1 MTHEFQI
8 TAVQNKKVLL
18 VDTNF
23 SAIPIYEYL
32 VSLGMTVYVIG
43 RNPND
48 FMAKSIQNYIQID
61 YSNLNV
67 LKQTI
72 SELNIDYVIPGCN
85 DHSYEICSRLTG
97 ESYLI
102 NVDDFE
108 TTSTLLNKSKFRHFA
123 LLHQLPVPQI
133 FTLETANQANCSLI
147 VKPVDAFSGKGITQI
162 ETPNFSSIQTA
173 IETAKSYSRNGEM
186 IIEEFV
192 EGQLYS
198 HSAFLTDQKINQDFI
213 VEEYG
218 SANPFVVD
226 TSFVKID
233 FSSHLLQQV
242 RESIE
247 KLAQLL
253 NLKDGLIHTQF
264 ICNQQKIWLIEITR
278 RCPGDLYSQ
287 LIELS
292 TGYPYVANYAMPF
305 IGQPLKT
312 ESSNNQTKLIIRHTV
327 AQQKTG
333 VFYNLSFQ
341 KSLNIARYISIATS
355 GDLLKPSPNGRVGIL
370 FAEVNSEE
378 QKMSLTNAFLERN
391 VYQVNFIA
399 STEATA

>member
-1 MTHEFQI
+1 MKLAIMQPYLNK
-8 TAVQNKKVLL
+8 TALL

-23 SAIPIYEYL
+23 SAIPIYQYL
-32 VSLGMTVYVIG
+32 ISLGMTVYVIG

-48 FMAKSIQNYIQID
+48 FMAKSIQNYIKID
-61 YSNLNV
+61 YSDLNG
-67 LKQTI
+67 LKKTI
-72 SELNIDYVIPGCN
+72 SELKIDYVIPGCN
-85 DHSYEICSRLTG
+85 DYSYEICSHLTG

-108 TTSTLLNKSKFRHFA
+108 TASTLLNKSKFCNFA

-133 FTLETANQANCSLI
+133 FTLATATQADSSLI

-162 ETPNFSSIQTA
+162 ATPDLSDIQTA
-173 IETAKSYSRNGEM
+173 IETAKSYSRNGEV

-198 HSAFLTDQKINQDFI
+198 HSAFLKDQKIIQDFI

-226 TSFVKID
+226 TSFVKTGFPI
-233 FSSHLLQQV
+233 HLLQQV
-242 RESIE
+242 RQSIE
-247 KLAQLL
+247 KIAQLL

-264 ICNQQKIWLIEITR
+264 ICNEQKIWLIEITR

-292 TGYPYVANYAMPF
+292 TGSPYAANYAMPF
-305 IGQPLKT
+305 IGQPLKI
-312 ESSNNQTKLIIRHTV
+312 ESSNNQTKSIIRHTIT
-327 AQQKTG
+327 QQKTG
-333 VFYNLSFQ
+333 IFYNISFQ
-341 KSLNIARYISIATS
+341 QPLNIARYISIATS
-355 GDLLKPSPNGRVGIL
+355 GDLIKPSPNGRVGIL
-370 FAEVNSEE
+370 FAEVNSNE
-378 QKMSLTNAFLERN
+378 QKMSLTNAFIERKA
-391 VYQVNFIA
+391 YQINFIA
-399 STEATA
+399 STETTA

>member
-1 MTHEFQI
+1 M
-8 TAVQNKKVLL
+8 NKLIKNILL

-32 VSLGMTVYVIG
+32 ISLGMNVYVIG
-43 RNPND
+43 RNPDD
-48 FMAKSIQNYIQID
+48 FMAKNIQNYIQID
-61 YSNLNV
+61 YSDLNI
-67 LKQTI
+67 LKKTI
-72 SELNIDYVIPGCN
+72 SEFNIDYLIPGCN
-85 DHSYEICSRLTG
+85 DHSYEVCSRLAG
-97 ESYLI
+97 ESCLVNI
-102 NVDDFE
+102 DDFE
-108 TTSTLLNKSKFRHFA
+108 TTSTLLNKSKFRNFG

-133 FTLETANQANCSLI
+133 FTLETANQADCSLI
-147 VKPVDAFSGKGITQI
+147 VKPVDAFSGKGITHI
-162 ETPNFSSIQTA
+162 AMPDFSCIQSA
-173 IETAKSYSRNGEM
+173 IEAAKSYSRDGEV

-198 HSAFLTDQKINQDFI
+198 HSAFLTNQKISQDFI

-226 TSFVKID
+226 TSFVKTNFPI
-233 FSSHLLQQV
+233 HLLQQV
-242 RESIE
+242 RQSIE
-247 KLAQLL
+247 KIAQLL

-292 TGYPYVANYAMPF
+292 TGYSYAASYVMPF
-305 IGQPLKT
+305 IGQALKT
-312 ESSNNQTKLIIRHTV
+312 EFSHNQTKSIIRHTIT
-327 AQQKTG
+327 QQKIG

-341 KSLNIARYISIATS
+341 QPLNIARYISIATS

-370 FAEVNSEE
+370 FAKVNSDE
-378 QKMSLTNAFLERN
+378 QKMSLTSDFLERK

-399 STEATA
+399 RTETIA

>member
-1 MTHEFQI
+1 
-8 TAVQNKKVLL
+8 
-18 VDTNF
+18 
-23 SAIPIYEYL
+23 
-32 VSLGMTVYVIG
+32 
-43 RNPND
+43 
-48 FMAKSIQNYIQID
+48 MAKSIQNYIQLD
-61 YSNLNV
+61 YSDLNV

-72 SELNIDYVIPGCN
+72 SEFNIDYVIPGCN

-133 FTLETANQANCSLI
+133 FTLETANQADCALI
-147 VKPVDAFSGKGITQI
+147 VKPVDAFSGKGITRI
-162 ETPNFSSIQTA
+162 AASDSSSIQTA
-173 IETAKSYSRNGEM
+173 IETAKSYSRNGEV

-226 TSFVKID
+226 TSFVKTN
-233 FSSHLLQQV
+233 FPSHLLQQV

-292 TGYPYVANYAMPF
+292 TGYSYAASYAMSF
-305 IGQPLKT
+305 IGQSLKT
-312 ESSNNQTKLIIRHTV
+312 EFSNNQTKPIIRHTV
-327 AQQKTG
+327 TQQKTG
-333 VFYNLSFQ
+333 LFYNLSFQ
-341 KSLNIARYISIATS
+341 QPLNIARYISIATS

-370 FAEVNSEE
+370 FAEANSDE
-378 QKMSLTNAFLERN
+378 QKMSLTSDFLERK
-391 VYQVNFIA
+391 VYQVNFIE
-399 STEATA
+399 STETTA